1 MRPPAGA
8 DRDRGHVYPCQSAIF
23 PPTNTMNEDAA
34 DEPRA
39 HLRQALDHLREAMD
53 DDLRRTHEVAL
64 EQAAETIARVLRE
77 HEQDG

>member
-1 MRPPAGA
+1 
-8 DRDRGHVYPCQSAIF
+8 
-23 PPTNTMNEDAA
+23 MNEDAA